1 MQVTTDDLFV
11 LLLFFLFVLSFIL
24 LSVTHL
30 THYTILIYY
39 YTIFLLVSHMLEQH
53 RCKINEFH

>member
-39 YTIFLLVSHMLEQH
+39 YTNFFACKSHAGTA
-53 RCKINEFH
+53 